1 VSTISKLFKS
11 FIDAL
16 LPQRCIV
23 CDRLSESG
31 SYFCKN
37 CTGKITPIHY
47 KFCKKCGCDERACD
61 CNRFI
66 YHFDGMVAPF
76 LNSGPAK
83 ESFYSYK
90 FNSNLSAVDYFAE
103 NMALIFKENFG
114 DIKIDMICYV
124 PLSKKQLKERDFD
137 KCELL
142 SQRVSKLL
150 NIPMEKAILK
160 NENILTQHNL
170 SIDTRFENVRNAY
183 RIVKNVKGK
192 KVLLIDDIKTTGAT
206 LDACTRELKFAGAK
220 EVYCLTALSG
230 EKY

>member
-1 VSTISKLFKS
+1 MSSISKLFKS

-16 LPQRCIV
+16 FPQRCIA
-23 CDRLSESG
+23 CNQLSEFD
-31 SYFCKN
+31 SYFCKD
-37 CTGKITPIHY
+37 CAGKITPVQHKI
-47 KFCKKCGCDERACD
+47 CRKCGRDEKACE

-66 YHFDGMVAPF
+66 YHFDGLVAPF
-76 LNSGPAK
+76 LNSGQAK

-103 NMALIFKENFG
+103 NMALFFKENFG

-192 KVLLIDDIKTTGAT
+192 KILLIDDIKTTGAT
-206 LDACTRELKFAGAK
+206 LDSCAKELKFAGAK